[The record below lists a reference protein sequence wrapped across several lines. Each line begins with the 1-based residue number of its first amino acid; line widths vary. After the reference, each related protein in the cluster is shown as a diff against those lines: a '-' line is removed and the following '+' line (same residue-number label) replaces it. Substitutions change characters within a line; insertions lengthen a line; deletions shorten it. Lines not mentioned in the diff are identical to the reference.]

1 MSREQNRASTEAKLC
16 LSAARL
22 ARANPELWRQF
33 VADFQQLSAVN
44 LLNLVQ
50 SPLESLQTAQGRA
63 QNSAHLHDLLLNC
76 VASADKIESKQK

>member
-1 MSREQNRASTEAKLC
+1 MNQAGAESKLI

-22 ARANPELWRQF
+22 ARTNPELWRQF
-33 VADFQQLSAVN
+33 MADFQQLSAVHVI
-44 LLNLVQ
+44 NLVQ

-63 QNSAHLHDLLLNC
+63 QSSAHLHDLLSNC